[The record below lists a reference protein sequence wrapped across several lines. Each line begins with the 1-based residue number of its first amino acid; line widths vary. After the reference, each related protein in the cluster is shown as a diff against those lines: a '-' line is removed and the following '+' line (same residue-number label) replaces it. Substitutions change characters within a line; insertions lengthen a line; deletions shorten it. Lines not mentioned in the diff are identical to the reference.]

1 MQIDSVAPGKTTTL
15 EDCPHLPLANISKLA
30 ITAEFT
36 YTEKANKPVRIH
48 LRSSFDGFNYDTS
61 DLYTYDCPVQ
71 IGKTV
76 RRTYQPD
83 ANVKYSKVLVENFDS
98 KQPIKDVSI
107 TATLGG

>member
-1 MQIDSVAPGKTTTL
+1 MYSSGCCHNIVIETSVYPV
-15 EDCPHLPLANISKLA
+15 LAQGSSGISE
-30 ITAEFT
+30 IGS
-36 YTEKANKPVRIH
+36 NRPVRLH
-48 LRSSFDGFNYDTS
+48 LRSSVDGFNYDTS